1 MTELTKAVSGAHTTD
16 GIPHGRTSLTP
27 HIVVDPASAA
37 LEFYRDV
44 LGARIADVMRFGE
57 LVAHAELEFARG
69 WLTLSDPIESYA
81 LVAPDGGDTGTYSLA
96 LYVAD
101 VDDVVRRAEEAG
113 ATVREPAATFVSG
126 DRFAS
131 ILDPFG
137 VRWSLLT
144 RVEDLSPEESQRR
157 VAEWAASQGA

>member
-1 MTELTKAVSGAHTTD
+1 MPELTKPVSGAHTTD
-16 GIPHGRTSLTP
+16 GVPHGRTSLTP
-27 HIVVDPASAA
+27 HIVVERASAA

-44 LGARIADVMRFGE
+44 LGARIADVTRFGDA
-57 LVAHAELEFARG
+57 VAHAELEFPHG
-69 WLTLSDPIESYA
+69 WLTLSDAIEGYG
-81 LVAPDGGDTGTYSLA
+81 LVAPGGGDAASYSLA

-101 VDDVVRRAEEAG
+101 VDDVVRRAAAAG
-113 ATVREPAATFVSG
+113 ATVREPASTFVSG

-144 RVEDLSPEESQRR
+144 RVEDLSPEESKRR
-157 VAEWAASQGA
+157 VAEWAAAQGA